1 MSTTTGLN
9 ILAMLESMA
18 EQGVCVDL
26 DSPTTRRQGKRGLDF
41 TKAEYFLEYLVDH
54 QLGTTAGSKVSHSLA
69 PSPTQT
75 PKLKLKPIFSPSQL
89 YRALQAPPK
98 NEDFVFD
105 FNKTTVPVANRQ
117 NFPALINTGVAF
129 TCGMTFLHLHP
140 RATELFAVTSGSL
153 YSEMVPEGG
162 VTDANGTERMI
173 KNTLQAGQMTIYPA
187 GSFHT
192 QVNPNCEAAGFAAA
206 FNADDYGF
214 TVVANQTLALDDE
227 IVAAS
232 FGKTVSGEDVD
243 SIRDSLPGGVLI
255 MVEDCLKKCGMKKR
269 AL

>member
-1 MSTTTGLN
+1 MPSRS
-9 ILAMLESMA
+9 ILASAIVLALSLSADAAPHRIA
-18 EQGVCVDL
+18 ERSASDL
-26 DSPTTRRQGKRGLDF
+26 SLP
-41 TKAEYFLEYLVDH
+41 V
-54 QLGTTAGSKVSHSLA
+54 QLQLA
-69 PSPTQT
+69 PNSIERY
-75 PKLKLKPIFSPSQL
+75 KLL
-89 YRALQAPPK
+89 PK